1 MLDRENNDKIRKI
14 TSIFRICINRN
25 TVKWISLYAKKVRYL
40 LHVCYMYWKTLQPEE
55 FVFCKYS
62 LLNLQFYSLQLYS
75 EPNPE
80 LIWIATFKDSLGRSP
95 SYKLI
100 EIPINW
106 GYLEFKH
113 PRIHLLDRCTRY
125 VRVILVVLPIKVQF
139 NCINYK
145 ESWFGDYAI
154 QIKVSISLP
163 VKFLRFT

>member
-1 MLDRENNDKIRKI
+1 MLGRENNDKIRKI
-14 TSIFRICINRN
+14 TSIFRICINKI
-25 TVKWISLYAKKVRYL
+25 TVKWISLYAKKVRY
-40 LHVCYMYWKTLQPEE
+40 VCYMYWKTLQPEE
-55 FVFCKYS
+55 FIFCKYS

-80 LIWIATFKDSLGRSP
+80 HIWTATFKDSLGRSP
-95 SYKLI
+95 FYKLV

-113 PRIHLLDRCTRY
+113 PRIHLLDRCSCY

-139 NCINYK
+139 NYINYK
-145 ESWFGDYAI
+145 ESWFGDCAT